1 MNLNFENITSYIQS
15 IGIIPVRL
23 GSTRLPNK
31 PIIEVNG
38 KCLVQ
43 RVWEG
48 ACQSNILQR
57 VVIATDS
64 ETIAEKCFDFGAEFV
79 LTDKDLSSGT
89 DRIWQAYERLNENA
103 DIIVNI
109 QGDEP
114 LINGQIIDNLIYKFV
129 KSKADVG
136 TVIKKIE
143 NYNEIFDPNVVKVAL
158 KSDMTAMDFTREP
171 FPFFRDLPKEL
182 WLKRSDYWKH
192 IGIYAYKKEILNKFV
207 NLSQTQREKN
217 ERLEQLRLLERGY
230 RYYCVE
236 TKENLIGVDTKEDL
250 EKVRQIFQQKVKV
263 L

>member
-1 MNLNFENITSYIQS
+1 MENFNSYIQI

-31 PIIEVNG
+31 PILDIGG
-38 KCLVQ
+38 KYLVQ

-48 ACQSNILQR
+48 VCQSEILQR
-57 VVIATDS
+57 VVIATDA
-64 ETIAEKCFDFGAEFV
+64 EEIAEKCFDFGAEFV
-79 LTDKDLSSGT
+79 FTDSNLNSGT
-89 DRIWQAYERLNENA
+89 DRVWQAYVKLNETA

-114 LINGQIIDNLIYKFV
+114 LITGHLIDNLLNKFI

-136 TVIKKIE
+136 TIVKKINNAE
-143 NYNEIFDPNVVKVAL
+143 DLLDKNVVKVAL

-171 FPFFRDLPKEL
+171 FPYYKDLPYEF

-192 IGIYAYKKEILNKFV
+192 IGIYAYKKDILKKFIE
-207 NLSQTQREKN
+207 LPQTEREKA

-230 RYYCVE
+230 KFFCFE
-236 TKENLIGVDTKEDL
+236 TDEELIGVDTQDDL
-250 EKVRQIFQQKVKV
+250 EKVRKKFLSKYVKI